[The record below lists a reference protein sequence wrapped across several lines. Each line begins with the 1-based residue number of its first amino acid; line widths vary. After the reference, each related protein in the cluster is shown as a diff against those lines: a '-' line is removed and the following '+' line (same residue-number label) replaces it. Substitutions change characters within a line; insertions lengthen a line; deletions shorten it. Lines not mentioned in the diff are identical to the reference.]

1 MRQSLRIHPGSTCAA
16 AAAIDV
22 DVERPRAGLLRLG
35 YEVSGAVGDLY
46 LPAPTAAVRTDELWR
61 RTCFE
66 AFVGA
71 GPGGAYIELNFAPS
85 TQWAAYA
92 FSGYRAGMRVAR
104 EIARPVIEVR
114 QTAERFDLRVSIDL
128 GPVAGLPGDV
138 DWRIGLAAVIE
149 EANGAKFYWALAHPP
164 GRPDFH
170 HAHGFAY
177 ELPMGP
183 GA

>member
-1 MRQSLRIHPGSTCAA
+1 MRQALKIHPGSTCAG

-22 DVERPRAGLLRLG
+22 DVDLPRGGLLRLG
-35 YEVSGAVGDLY
+35 FEVNGEMADLY
-46 LPAPTAAVRTDELWR
+46 LPARTAPVRTDELWR

-66 AFVGA
+66 AFIGA
-71 GPGGAYIELNFAPS
+71 GAGGTYIELNFAPS

-92 FSGYRAGMRVAR
+92 FAGYRAGMRVAR
-104 EIARPVIEVR
+104 EIARPAIEVR
-114 QTAERFDLRVSIDL
+114 RTAERFDLRVSIDL
-128 GPVAGLPGDV
+128 GPVEALPQGA

-149 EANGAKFYWALAHPP
+149 EASGAKSYWALAHPP

-183 GA
+183 PA